1 MFNRKK
7 LSVEPN
13 EVTTPIARND
23 FKVETVTE
31 PESVEEPEP
40 EEIEE
45 ENTFRGDSPIL
56 EISQRNW
63 EVHRPKKARR
73 RKISLA
79 VSQPFISDEEAFDSG
94 FGKDSE
100 EPQFDGDYD
109 EATNEY
115 YDPAKLTFIFSTPSP
130 LVKKSTQIEE
140 SEKSVSPDQ
149 SPNHSYDR
157 RDGAESGKEPVVT
170 KVEDLLKFTPDAL
183 NLWRRR
189 QNVVDQLEERS
200 DKVEHVKDDDD
211 AVVDVEED
219 DNDASYDPENV
230 DDDDND
236 DDDDVELLK
245 SANVPII
252 RNRQHHRHDV
262 SKTSNVVKG
271 KADSLELEDKNF
283 PLKRRNDVSHAQYG
297 NLKFFKNL

>member
-1 MFNRKK
+1 M
-7 LSVEPN
+7 
-13 EVTTPIARND
+13 ARND
-23 FKVETVTE
+23 FKVETVTA
-31 PESVEEPEP
+31 PESVEEPDP
-40 EEIEE
+40 EVIEE

-94 FGKDSE
+94 LGKDSE

-200 DKVEHVKDDDD
+200 DKVEHVKDVD
-211 AVVDVEED
+211 AVVDLEED
-219 DNDASYDPENV
+219 DNDDASYDPENV
-230 DDDDND
+230 DDDDD

-252 RNRQHHRHDV
+252 RNRQIHRHDKDDV

-297 NLKFFKNL
+297 NSQLLSRSCPSDVLSCRVEL